1 MSYSVFFLPRAA
13 REFAALSK
21 SDFERVKRA
30 IDGLS
35 ENPRPMNCQKLKGR
49 EGWRIRA
56 GNYRVVY
63 DIDDSIRSVTVVNI
77 GHRREVYR

>member
-1 MSYSVFFLPRAA
+1 VNDSVFFLPRAE

-30 IDGLS
+30 IDGLA
-35 ENPRPMNCQKLKGR
+35 ENPRPVNCQKLKGR

-56 GNYRVVY
+56 GNDRVIY

-77 GHRREVYR
+77 GHRREMYR

>member
-1 MSYSVFFLPRAA
+1 VSYSVFFLPRAD

-30 IDGLS
+30 IGSLAD
-35 ENPRPMNCQKLKGR
+35 NPRPMNCQKLKGR
-49 EGWRIRA
+49 GGWRIRA
-56 GNYRVVY
+56 GDYRVVY
-63 DIDDSIRSVTVVNI
+63 DIDDSARSVMVVTI

>member
-1 MSYSVFFLPRAA
+1 VSYSVFFLPRAD

-21 SDFERVKRA
+21 ADFERVKRA
-30 IDGLS
+30 IDGLA
-35 ENPRPMNCQKLKGR
+35 ENPRPMNCKKLKGR

-63 DIDDSIRSVTVVNI
+63 DIDDSVRTVMVVTI

>member
-1 MSYSVFFLPRAA
+1 VSYSVFFLPRAD

-30 IDGLS
+30 IDGLAD
-35 ENPRPMNCQKLKGR
+35 NPRPINCQKLKGR
-49 EGWRIRA
+49 GGWRIRA
-56 GNYRVVY
+56 GDYRVVY
-63 DIDDSIRSVTVVNI
+63 DIDDSVRTMMIVNI

>member
-1 MSYSVFFLPRAA
+1 VSYSVFFLPRAE

-30 IDGLS
+30 IDGLI
-35 ENPRPMNCQKLKGR
+35 ENPRPVNCQKLKGR
-49 EGWRIRA
+49 DGWRIRA
-56 GNYRVVY
+56 GNYRIVY

>member
-1 MSYSVFFLPRAA
+1 VSYSVFFLPRAD

-30 IDGLS
+30 IDSLAD
-35 ENPRPMNCQKLKGR
+35 NPRPMNCQKLKGR
-49 EGWRIRA
+49 GGWRIRA
-56 GNYRVVY
+56 GDYRVVY
-63 DIDDSIRSVTVVNI
+63 DIDDSARSVMVVTI

>member
-1 MSYSVFFLPRAA
+1 MSYSVFFLPRAD

-30 IDGLS
+30 IGSLAD
-35 ENPRPMNCQKLKGR
+35 NPRPMNCQKLKGR
-49 EGWRIRA
+49 GGWRIRA
-56 GNYRVVY
+56 GDYRVVY
-63 DIDDSIRSVTVVNI
+63 DIDDSARSVMVVTI

>member
-1 MSYSVFFLPRAA
+1 VSYWVFFLPRAG

-30 IDGLS
+30 IDGLA
-35 ENPRPMNCQKLKGR
+35 ENPRPVNCQKLKGR
-49 EGWRIRA
+49 DGWRIRA

-63 DIDDSIRSVTVVNI
+63 DIGD
-77 GHRREVYR
+77 

>member
-1 MSYSVFFLPRAA
+1 MSYSVFFLPRAE

-30 IDGLS
+30 VDVLT
-35 ENPRPMNCQKLKGR
+35 ENPRPLGCRKLKGR
-49 EGWRIRA
+49 DGWRIRA
-56 GNYRVVY
+56 GNNRIVY
-63 DIDDSIRSVTVVNI
+63 DIDDAIRTVTVVNI

>member
-1 MSYSVFFLPRAA
+1 VSYSVFFLPRAE

-21 SDFERVKRA
+21 SDFESVKRA
-30 IDGLS
+30 IDGLI
-35 ENPRPMNCQKLKGR
+35 ENPRPVNCQELKGR
-49 EGWRIRA
+49 DGWRIRA
-56 GNYRVVY
+56 GNYRIVY

>member
-1 MSYSVFFLPRAA
+1 VSYSVFFLPRAN

-35 ENPRPMNCQKLKGR
+35 DNPRPMNCQKLKGR
-49 EGWRIRA
+49 DSWRIRA

-63 DIDDSIRSVTVVNI
+63 DINDSARSVTVVTV